1 MSETL
6 VSLWTD
12 IRKRLET
19 AGVDTP
25 VLDARLL
32 LEAGAGVSRLE
43 IVTDPRRA
51 VTAAQVNAVDKLTRR
66 REAREPVS
74 HIIGRKHFWTLD
86 LAVNADV
93 LTPRPETEFVV
104 EAGLK
109 ALLPADGPYRIL
121 DLGAGSGAIIL
132 ALLKD
137 RPNARGVAVDISEAA
152 LAVARANAERLAVFD
167 RLDIRQGDWATN
179 LDGERFD
186 LVASNPPYIPT
197 AEIDTLGP
205 EVSRFEPRVALD
217 GGPDGLSAY
226 RIIVASLPRLLK
238 PGGAFALEVGL
249 GQAESVGAMAE
260 AIGLI
265 PAEPWRDL
273 QGIPRVVVGNAASS
287 SGLEK
292 GLGSVPGKH

>member
-12 IRKRLET
+12 VRKRLEA

-43 IVTDPRRA
+43 IVTDPRR
-51 VTAAQVNAVDKLTRR
+51 VIDDAQVDAVNVLTKR

-74 HIIGRKHFWTLD
+74 HILGRKHFWTLD
-86 LAVNADV
+86 LAVNANV

-104 EAGLK
+104 EA
-109 ALLPADGPYRIL
+109 ALQETLPADAPHRIL

-137 RPNARGVAVDISEAA
+137 RRNATGLAVDISEKA
-152 LAVARANAERLAVFD
+152 LEIVRANAGQLGVAGRLE
-167 RLDIRQGDWATN
+167 IRQGNWAEG
-179 LDGERFD
+179 LDERFD
-186 LVASNPPYIPT
+186 LVVSNPPYIQT
-197 AEIDTLGP
+197 GDIDGLAP
-205 EVSRFEPRVALD
+205 EVSRFEPRLALD
-217 GGPDGLSAY
+217 GGSDGFVAY
-226 RIIVASLPRLLK
+226 RIILAALPRLLK

-249 GQAESVGAMAE
+249 GQAEGVKAMAE
-260 AIGLI
+260 EAGLSTTDHR
-265 PAEPWRDL
+265 RDL
-273 QGIPRVVVGNAASS
+273 SGIPRVVVGHA
-287 SGLEK
+287 G
-292 GLGSVPGKH
+292 

>member
-12 IRKRLET
+12 VRKRLEA
-19 AGVDTP
+19 AGVDSP

-51 VTAAQVNAVDKLTRR
+51 VTSAQVEAVNALTAR

-74 HIIGRKHFWTLD
+74 HIIGRKHFWTID

-104 EAGLK
+104 EAGLRE
-109 ALLPADGPYRIL
+109 LLPADAPHRIL

-137 RPNARGVAVDISEAA
+137 RPNATGIAVDISEAA
-152 LAVARANAERLAVFD
+152 LNMVRVNAEQLGVSERLE
-167 RLDIRQGDWATN
+167 LHHSDWAKG
-179 LDGERFD
+179 LEEDFD
-186 LVASNPPYIPT
+186 LVVSNPPYI
-197 AEIDTLGP
+197 ASADIDGLEP

-217 GGPDGLSAY
+217 GGPDGLVAY
-226 RIIVASLPRLLK
+226 RIITAALPRLLK

-249 GQAESVGAMAE
+249 GQSESVKAMAE
-260 AIGLI
+260 AAGL
-265 PAEPWRDL
+265 AAGEPWRDL
-273 QGIPRVVVGNAASS
+273 QGIPRVVVGHAA
-287 SGLEK
+287 
-292 GLGSVPGKH
+292 